1 MSAVTE
7 DIITRAAAHAMLDL
21 DHEQTTRITTAVQ
34 AGVTA
39 CGRNHGATHFGVCLA
54 CLERS
59 VNDALTGLG
68 FAVDAYES
76 WRMAS
81 VIQDRI

>member
-7 DIITRAAAHAMLDL
+7 EIITRATAYAMLDL
-21 DHEQTTRITTAVQ
+21 DPEQTTRITAAVQ

-39 CGRNHGATHFGVCLA
+39 CGRCHGADLGACLA
-54 CLERS
+54 CLESS
-59 VNDALTGLG
+59 VRESLTSLG
-68 FAVDAYES
+68 FEVDAYES
-76 WRMAS
+76 WRMAT